1 MLNYELKAWLMKKSK
16 NIILDKSFEFALM
29 IIALYQQLKKKK
41 EYDMARQLLRSGTS
55 IGANVEESTAAYS
68 RKDFN
73 YKMGIASREARETRY
88 WLRLLKAGNVI
99 EVPDSYFSEIDE
111 INSILT
117 SIVKT
122 TSESLK

>member
-1 MLNYELKAWLMKKSK
+1 MEKSNNVIK
-16 NIILDKSFEFALM
+16 DKSFEFALM
-29 IIALYQQLKKKK
+29 IIKLYSKLKLKK
-41 EYDMARQLLRSGTS
+41 EYDISRQLLRAGTS
-55 IGANVEESTAAYS
+55 IGANVEESLAAYS

-88 WLRLLKAGNVI
+88 WLRLIKAGELI
-99 EVPDSYFSEIDE
+99 EVPDNYFSEINE

-122 TSESLK
+122 TSESLKK

>member
-1 MLNYELKAWLMKKSK
+1 MNKKSK
-16 NIILDKSFEFALM
+16 NIILEKSFKFSLM
-29 IIALYQQLKKKK
+29 IIAIYQQLKKKK
-41 EYDMARQLLRSGTS
+41 EYDIARQLLRSGTS

>member
-1 MLNYELKAWLMKKSK
+1 MNKPK
-16 NIILDKSFEFALM
+16 NIIVEKSFEFSLM

-41 EYDMARQLLRSGTS
+41 EHDMARQLLRAGTS
-55 IGANVEESTAAYS
+55 IGANVEESIAAYS

-99 EVPDSYFSEIDE
+99 EVPDGYFSEIDE

-122 TSESLK
+122 TSESLKK